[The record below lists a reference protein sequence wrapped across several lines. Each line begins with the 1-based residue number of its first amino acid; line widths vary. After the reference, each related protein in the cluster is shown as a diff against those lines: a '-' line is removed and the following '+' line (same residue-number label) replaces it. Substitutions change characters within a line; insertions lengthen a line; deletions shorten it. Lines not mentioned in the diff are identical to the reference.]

1 MLHKNTLLCAG
12 LGAVFLFAQVPL
24 ASAAVVTSMK
34 PLGFIAAAI
43 ADGVTETQV
52 LLPDGASEHDYSL
65 RPSDVKRLQNAD
77 LVVWIGP
84 EMEAFM
90 DKSTQSIAAN
100 KKVTIAELDGVKPLL
115 ITGAD
120 DDDDHHGHDHGAG
133 EIARAVTQAFNNL
146 PRPHRVML
154 GSLSVLTLAVAVW
167 RPYIYHP
174 ESAPIVRTIEL
185 EKSEIRSLLP
195 EASEPIDQAP
205 QEEEAIPQDELD
217 EKADSDAGGHEYV
230 VSTGDTLS
238 SILNQYGIDMGDIAQ
253 LSSADKELRNLK
265 IGQQLSWTLTA
276 DGDLQSLTWEMSRRE
291 TRTYT
296 RVDNGFKMSSELQK
310 GDWVN
315 SVLKGTVGAS
325 FVSSAR
331 DAGLTSTEINAVIK
345 AMQWQMDFRKLK
357 KGDEF
362 SVLMSREMLDGKREQ
377 SQLLGV
383 RLRSDGKDYYAIRAE
398 DGKFYDRNG
407 TGLAKGF
414 MRFPTARQFRVS
426 SNFNPRRLNPVTG
439 RVAPH
444 RGVDFAMPQGTPVL
458 AVGDGE
464 VVVAKRS
471 GAAGYYVAIRHGRT
485 YTTRYMHLRKLLVKP
500 GQKVKRGD
508 RIALS
513 GNTGRSTGPHLHYE
527 VWINQ
532 QAVNPLTAKLP
543 RTEGLSGSDRTDY
556 LAQVKEVVPQL
567 RFD

>member
-1 MLHKNTLLCAG
+1 
-12 LGAVFLFAQVPL
+12 VQ
-24 ASAAVVTSMK
+24 
-34 PLGFIAAAI
+34 
-43 ADGVTETQV
+43 Q
-52 LLPDGASEHDYSL
+52 
-65 RPSDVKRLQNAD
+65 
-77 LVVWIGP
+77 
-84 EMEAFM
+84 
-90 DKSTQSIAAN
+90 
-100 KKVTIAELDGVKPLL
+100 
-115 ITGAD
+115 
-120 DDDDHHGHDHGAG
+120 
-133 EIARAVTQAFNNL
+133 IARSVALAFNNL

-154 GSLSVLTLAVAVW
+154 GSLTFLTLAVAVW

-174 ESAPIVRTIEL
+174 ETTPIVKTIEL
-185 EKSEIRSLLP
+185 EKSEVRSLLP
-195 EASEPIDQAP
+195 EASEPIDQTP
-205 QEEEAIPQDELD
+205 PEEDDAIPQDELD
-217 EKADSDAGGHEYV
+217 DKTAGETGVHEYV

-238 SILNQYGIDMGDIAQ
+238 SVLNQYGIDMGDISTLANV
-253 LSSADKELRNLK
+253 DKDLRNLK
-265 IGQQLSWTLTA
+265 IGQQISWTLTPE
-276 DGDLQSLTWEMSRRE
+276 GELQRLTWEMSRRE
-291 TRTYT
+291 TRTYD
-296 RVDNGFKMSSELQK
+296 RVDGGFKMSSEIAE

-315 SVLKGTVGAS
+315 NVIKGTVGGS
-325 FVSSAR
+325 FVSSAKE
-331 DAGLTSTEINAVIK
+331 AGLTSSEISAVIK

-383 RLRSDGKDYYAIRAE
+383 RLRSSGKDYYAVRAE

-407 TGLAKGF
+407 SGLAKGF
-414 MRFPTARQFRVS
+414 MRFPTVKQFRVS

-444 RGVDFAMPQGTPVL
+444 KGVDFAMPQGTPVL

-471 GAAGYYVAIRHGRT
+471 GAAGYYVAVRHGRT
-485 YTTRYMHLRKLLVKP
+485 YTTRYMHLKKLLVKP

-513 GNTGRSTGPHLHYE
+513 GNTGRSTGPHLHFE
-527 VWINQ
+527 MWINQ

-543 RTEGLSGSDRTDY
+543 RSEGLTGSDRKDY

>member
-1 MLHKNTLLCAG
+1 M
-12 LGAVFLFAQVPL
+12 Q
-24 ASAAVVTSMK
+24 
-34 PLGFIAAAI
+34 
-43 ADGVTETQV
+43 Q
-52 LLPDGASEHDYSL
+52 
-65 RPSDVKRLQNAD
+65 
-77 LVVWIGP
+77 
-84 EMEAFM
+84 
-90 DKSTQSIAAN
+90 
-100 KKVTIAELDGVKPLL
+100 
-115 ITGAD
+115 
-120 DDDDHHGHDHGAG
+120 
-133 EIARAVTQAFNNL
+133 IARSVALAFNNL

-154 GSLSVLTLAVAVW
+154 GSLTVLTLAVAVW

-174 ESAPIVRTIEL
+174 ESESAPVVKTIEL
-185 EKSEIRSLLP
+185 RKSEIRSLLP
-195 EASEPIDQAP
+195 EASEPIDQAAP
-205 QEEEAIPQDELD
+205 EDDEAIPQDELD
-217 EKADSDAGGHEYV
+217 DKTAGEAGVHEYV

-238 SILNQYGIDMGDIAQ
+238 SVLNQYGIDMGDISQ
-253 LSSADKELRNLK
+253 LASVDKDLRNLK
-265 IGQQLSWTLTA
+265 IGQQISWTLT
-276 DGDLQSLTWEMSRRE
+276 DSGELQRLTWEMSRRE
-291 TRTYT
+291 TRTYDRT
-296 RVDNGFKMSSELQK
+296 SAGGFKMSSEVQQ

-315 SVLKGTVGAS
+315 NVIKGTVGGS
-325 FVSSAR
+325 FVASAKE
-331 DAGLTSTEINAVIK
+331 AGLTSAEISAVIK

-383 RLRSDGKDYYAIRAE
+383 RLRSSGKDYYAIRAE

-407 TGLAKGF
+407 SGLAKGF
-414 MRFPTARQFRVS
+414 LRFPTSRQFRVS

-444 RGVDFAMPQGTPVL
+444 KGVDFAMPQGTPVL

-464 VVVAKRS
+464 VVMAKRS

-485 YTTRYMHLRKLLVKP
+485 YTTRYMHLKKLLVKP

-527 VWINQ
+527 IWINQ

-543 RTEGLSGSDRTDY
+543 RSEGLAGSDRRDY

-567 RFD
+567 TLD

>member
-1 MLHKNTLLCAG
+1 M
-12 LGAVFLFAQVPL
+12 Q
-24 ASAAVVTSMK
+24 
-34 PLGFIAAAI
+34 
-43 ADGVTETQV
+43 Q
-52 LLPDGASEHDYSL
+52 
-65 RPSDVKRLQNAD
+65 
-77 LVVWIGP
+77 
-84 EMEAFM
+84 
-90 DKSTQSIAAN
+90 
-100 KKVTIAELDGVKPLL
+100 
-115 ITGAD
+115 
-120 DDDDHHGHDHGAG
+120 
-133 EIARAVTQAFNNL
+133 IARSVALAFNNL

-154 GSLSVLTLAVAVW
+154 GSLTFLTLAVAVW

-174 ESAPIVRTIEL
+174 ETTPIVKTIEL
-185 EKSEIRSLLP
+185 EKSEVRSLLP

-205 QEEEAIPQDELD
+205 PEEDDAIPQDELD
-217 EKADSDAGGHEYV
+217 DKTAGETGVHEYV

-238 SILNQYGIDMGDIAQ
+238 SVLNQYGIDMGDISTLANV
-253 LSSADKELRNLK
+253 DKDLRNLK
-265 IGQQLSWTLTA
+265 IGQQISWTLTPE
-276 DGDLQSLTWEMSRRE
+276 GELQRLTWEMSRRE
-291 TRTYT
+291 TRTYD
-296 RVDNGFKMSSELQK
+296 RVDGGFKMSSEIAE

-315 SVLKGTVGAS
+315 NVIKGTVGGS
-325 FVSSAR
+325 FVSSAKE
-331 DAGLTSTEINAVIK
+331 AGLTSSEISAVIK

-357 KGDEF
+357 NGDEF

-383 RLRSDGKDYYAIRAE
+383 RLRSSGKDYYAVRAE

-407 TGLAKGF
+407 SGLAKGF
-414 MRFPTARQFRVS
+414 MRFPTVKQFRVS

-444 RGVDFAMPQGTPVL
+444 KGVDFAMPQGTPVL

-471 GAAGYYVAIRHGRT
+471 GAAGYYVAVRHGRT
-485 YTTRYMHLRKLLVKP
+485 YTTRYMHLKKLLVKP

-513 GNTGRSTGPHLHYE
+513 GNTGRSTGPHLHFE
-527 VWINQ
+527 MWINQ

-543 RTEGLSGSDRTDY
+543 RSEGLTGSDRKDY

>member
-1 MLHKNTLLCAG
+1 
-12 LGAVFLFAQVPL
+12 
-24 ASAAVVTSMK
+24 
-34 PLGFIAAAI
+34 
-43 ADGVTETQV
+43 
-52 LLPDGASEHDYSL
+52 
-65 RPSDVKRLQNAD
+65 
-77 LVVWIGP
+77 
-84 EMEAFM
+84 
-90 DKSTQSIAAN
+90 
-100 KKVTIAELDGVKPLL
+100 
-115 ITGAD
+115 
-120 DDDDHHGHDHGAG
+120 
-133 EIARAVTQAFNNL
+133 
-146 PRPHRVML
+146 ML
-154 GSLSVLTLAVAVW
+154 GSLTVLTLAVAVW
-167 RPYIYHP
+167 RPYVYHP
-174 ESAPIVRTIEL
+174 NSTPVIKTIEL
-185 EKSEIRSLLP
+185 ERNEIRSLLP

-217 EKADSDAGGHEYV
+217 DKIAPESGVHEYV

-238 SILNQYGIDMGDIAQ
+238 SVLNQYGIDMGEISRLAA
-253 LSSADKELRNLK
+253 ADKDLRNLK
-265 IGQQLSWTLTA
+265 IGQQLSWTLT
-276 DGDLQSLTWEMSRRE
+276 DSGDLQRLTWEVSRRE
-291 TRTYT
+291 TRTYD
-296 RVDNGFKMSSELQK
+296 RADNGFKMSSEMQQ

-315 SVLKGTVGAS
+315 SALKGTLGGGS
-325 FVSSAR
+325 FVASAR
-331 DAGLTSTEINAVIK
+331 DAGLTSGEISSVIK

-357 KGDEF
+357 KGDAW

-414 MRFPTARQFRVS
+414 LRFPTSKQFRVS

-464 VVVAKRS
+464 VVMAKRS
-471 GAAGYYVAIRHGRT
+471 GAAGYYVAVRHGRT
-485 YTTRYMHLRKLLVKP
+485 YTTRYMHLRKMLVKP

-543 RTEGLSGSDRTDY
+543 RTEGLTGKDRSDY
-556 LAQVKEVVPQL
+556 LAQVKEVIPQL
-567 RFD
+567 SID

>member
-1 MLHKNTLLCAG
+1 
-12 LGAVFLFAQVPL
+12 
-24 ASAAVVTSMK
+24 
-34 PLGFIAAAI
+34 
-43 ADGVTETQV
+43 
-52 LLPDGASEHDYSL
+52 
-65 RPSDVKRLQNAD
+65 
-77 LVVWIGP
+77 
-84 EMEAFM
+84 
-90 DKSTQSIAAN
+90 
-100 KKVTIAELDGVKPLL
+100 
-115 ITGAD
+115 
-120 DDDDHHGHDHGAG
+120 
-133 EIARAVTQAFNNL
+133 
-146 PRPHRVML
+146 ML
-154 GSLSVLTLAVAVW
+154 GSLTVLTLAVAVW
-167 RPYIYHP
+167 RPYVYHP
-174 ESAPIVRTIEL
+174 QSQSAPIVKTIEL

-195 EASEPIDQAP
+195 EASEPIDQTMP
-205 QEEEAIPQDELD
+205 DEVEAIPQDELD
-217 EKADSDAGGHEYV
+217 DKTANETGVHEYV

-238 SILNQYGIDMGDIAQ
+238 SILNQYGIDMGDISQ
-253 LSSADKELRNLK
+253 LASADKDLRNLK
-265 IGQQLSWTLTA
+265 IGQQISWTLNDA
-276 DGDLQSLTWEMSRRE
+276 GELQRMTWEMSRRE
-291 TRTYT
+291 TRTYD
-296 RVDNGFKMSSELQK
+296 RADNGFKMSAEIQK

-315 SVLKGTVGAS
+315 STLNGTVGGS
-325 FVSSAR
+325 FVSSAKN
-331 DAGLTSTEINAVIK
+331 AGLTSAEISAVIK

-383 RLRSDGKDYYAIRAE
+383 RLRSEGKDYYAIRAE

-414 MRFPTARQFRVS
+414 LRFPTSRQFRVS

-444 RGVDFAMPQGTPVL
+444 KGVDFAMPQGTPVL
-458 AVGDGE
+458 SVGDGE

-485 YTTRYMHLRKLLVKP
+485 YTTRYMHLRKLLVKE

-543 RTEGLSGSDRTDY
+543 RTEGLTGSDRRDY
-556 LAQVKEVVPQL
+556 LAQVKEVIPQL

>member
-1 MLHKNTLLCAG
+1 M
-12 LGAVFLFAQVPL
+12 Q
-24 ASAAVVTSMK
+24 
-34 PLGFIAAAI
+34 
-43 ADGVTETQV
+43 Q
-52 LLPDGASEHDYSL
+52 
-65 RPSDVKRLQNAD
+65 
-77 LVVWIGP
+77 
-84 EMEAFM
+84 
-90 DKSTQSIAAN
+90 
-100 KKVTIAELDGVKPLL
+100 
-115 ITGAD
+115 
-120 DDDDHHGHDHGAG
+120 
-133 EIARAVTQAFNNL
+133 IARSVALAFNNL

-154 GSLSVLTLAVAVW
+154 GSLTVLTLAVAVW
-167 RPYIYHP
+167 RPYVYHP
-174 ESAPIVRTIEL
+174 QSAPIVKVIEL
-185 EKSEIRSLLP
+185 EKNEVRSLLP

-205 QEEEAIPQDELD
+205 QEDEAIPQDELD
-217 EKADSDAGGHEYV
+217 DKIGNESGVHEYV

-238 SILNQYGIDMGDIAQ
+238 SVLNQYGIDMGDITQ
-253 LSSADKELRNLK
+253 LAASDKELRNLK

-276 DGDLQSLTWEMSRRE
+276 DGDLQPLTWEMSRRE
-291 TRTYT
+291 TRTYD
-296 RVDNGFKMSSELQK
+296 RSANGFKMSSELQQ

-315 SVLKGTVGAS
+315 SSLKGTVGSGFIAS
-325 FVSSAR
+325 AKEAGLSSAEVSS
-331 DAGLTSTEINAVIK
+331 VVK
-345 AMQWQMDFRKLK
+345 AMQWQMDFRKMK
-357 KGDEF
+357 KGDKF
-362 SVLMSREMLDGKREQ
+362 AVLMSREMLDGKAEQ

-383 RLRSDGKDYYAIRAE
+383 RLSLDGKDYYAFRAE
-398 DGKFYDRNG
+398 DGKFYDRTG

-414 MRFPTARQFRVS
+414 LRFPTSRQFRVS
-426 SNFNPRRLNPVTG
+426 SNFNPRRLNPVT
-439 RVAPH
+439 RRIVPH

-543 RTEGLSGSDRTDY
+543 RTEGLTGKDRTDY
-556 LAQVKEVVPQL
+556 LAQVKEVMPQL

>member
-1 MLHKNTLLCAG
+1 M
-12 LGAVFLFAQVPL
+12 Q
-24 ASAAVVTSMK
+24 
-34 PLGFIAAAI
+34 
-43 ADGVTETQV
+43 Q
-52 LLPDGASEHDYSL
+52 
-65 RPSDVKRLQNAD
+65 
-77 LVVWIGP
+77 
-84 EMEAFM
+84 
-90 DKSTQSIAAN
+90 
-100 KKVTIAELDGVKPLL
+100 
-115 ITGAD
+115 
-120 DDDDHHGHDHGAG
+120 
-133 EIARAVTQAFNNL
+133 IARSVALAFNNL

-154 GSLSVLTLAVAVW
+154 GSLTVLTFAVAVW
-167 RPYIYHP
+167 RPYVYHRD
-174 ESAPIVRTIEL
+174 ATPIVKTIEL
-185 EKSEIRSLLP
+185 EQNEIRSLLP
-195 EASEPIDQAP
+195 EASEPIDQAA
-205 QEEEAIPQDELD
+205 QEDEAIPQDELD
-217 EKADSDAGGHEYV
+217 DKIAGEAGVHEYV

-238 SILNQYGIDMGDIAQ
+238 SILNQYGIDMSDITQ
-253 LSSADKELRNLK
+253 LAAADKELRNLK

-276 DGDLQSLTWEMSRRE
+276 DGDLQRLTWEVSRRE
-291 TRTYT
+291 TRTYDRT
-296 RVDNGFKMSSELQK
+296 ATNGFKMTSEMQQ
-310 GDWVN
+310 GDWIN
-315 SVLKGTVGAS
+315 SVIKGTVGGS
-325 FVSSAR
+325 FVTSAKN
-331 DAGLTSTEINAVIK
+331 AGLTSAEVSAVIK

-383 RLRSDGKDYYAIRAE
+383 RLRSEGKDYYAFRAA

-414 MRFPTARQFRVS
+414 LRFPTTKQFRIS
-426 SNFNPRRLNPVTG
+426 SNFHPRRVNPVTG

-444 RGVDFAMPQGTPVL
+444 KGVDFAMPQGTPVL

-471 GAAGYYVAIRHGRT
+471 GAAGYYIAIRHGRT

-527 VWINQ
+527 MWINQ

-543 RTEGLSGSDRTDY
+543 RTEGLTGSDRTEY
-556 LAQVKEVVPQL
+556 LAQVKELLPQL
-567 RFD
+567 QFD

>member
-1 MLHKNTLLCAG
+1 M
-12 LGAVFLFAQVPL
+12 Q
-24 ASAAVVTSMK
+24 
-34 PLGFIAAAI
+34 
-43 ADGVTETQV
+43 Q
-52 LLPDGASEHDYSL
+52 
-65 RPSDVKRLQNAD
+65 
-77 LVVWIGP
+77 
-84 EMEAFM
+84 
-90 DKSTQSIAAN
+90 
-100 KKVTIAELDGVKPLL
+100 
-115 ITGAD
+115 
-120 DDDDHHGHDHGAG
+120 
-133 EIARAVTQAFNNL
+133 IARSVALAFNNL

-154 GSLSVLTLAVAVW
+154 GSLTVLTLAVAVW
-167 RPYIYHP
+167 RPYVYHP
-174 ESAPIVRTIEL
+174 TSSSPVVRTIEL
-185 EKSEIRSLLP
+185 EKKEIRSLLP
-195 EASEPIDQAP
+195 EASEPIDQSA
-205 QEEEAIPQDELD
+205 QEDEAIPQDELD
-217 EKADSDAGGHEYV
+217 DKADNETGVHEYV

-238 SILNQYGIDMGDIAQ
+238 SILNQYGIDMGNISQ
-253 LSSADKELRNLK
+253 LASVDKDLK
-265 IGQQLSWTLTA
+265 NMKVGQQLSWTLND
-276 DGDLQSLTWEMSRRE
+276 DGDLQRLTWEMSRRE
-291 TRTYT
+291 TRTYD
-296 RVDNGFKMSSELQK
+296 RVANGFKMSSELQK

-315 SVLKGTVGAS
+315 SLVKGTVGGS
-325 FVSSAR
+325 FVTSAVN
-331 DAGLTSTEINAVIK
+331 AGLTSAEVSAVIK
-345 AMQWQMDFRKLK
+345 SMQWQMDFRKLK

-362 SVLMSREMLDGKREQ
+362 SVLMSREMLNGKREQ

-414 MRFPTARQFRVS
+414 LRFPTARQFRVS

-439 RVAPH
+439 RVALH

-471 GAAGYYVAIRHGRT
+471 GAAGYYVAVRHGRT

-543 RTEGLSGSDRTDY
+543 RTEGLTGSDRTDY
-556 LAQVKEVVPQL
+556 LAQVKEVLPQL

>member
-1 MLHKNTLLCAG
+1 
-12 LGAVFLFAQVPL
+12 
-24 ASAAVVTSMK
+24 
-34 PLGFIAAAI
+34 
-43 ADGVTETQV
+43 
-52 LLPDGASEHDYSL
+52 
-65 RPSDVKRLQNAD
+65 
-77 LVVWIGP
+77 
-84 EMEAFM
+84 
-90 DKSTQSIAAN
+90 
-100 KKVTIAELDGVKPLL
+100 
-115 ITGAD
+115 
-120 DDDDHHGHDHGAG
+120 
-133 EIARAVTQAFNNL
+133 
-146 PRPHRVML
+146 
-154 GSLSVLTLAVAVW
+154 
-167 RPYIYHP
+167 
-174 ESAPIVRTIEL
+174 
-185 EKSEIRSLLP
+185 
-195 EASEPIDQAP
+195 
-205 QEEEAIPQDELD
+205 
-217 EKADSDAGGHEYV
+217 V

-296 RVDNGFKMSSELQK
+296 RCKRFQNEQRAAERRLGQQRAERHR
-310 GDWVN
+310 GR
-315 SVLKGTVGAS
+315 S
-325 FVSSAR
+325 FVASAR
-331 DAGLTSTEINAVIK
+331 DAGLTSTEISAVIK

-444 RGVDFAMPQGTPVL
+444 RGVDFAMPQG
-458 AVGDGE
+458 AGAGGGDGE

-471 GAAGYYVAIRHGRT
+471 GAAGYYVAVRHGRT
-485 YTTRYMHLRKLLVKP
+485 YTTRYMHLRKLLA
-500 GQKVKRGD
+500 GAESETR
-508 RIALS
+508 
-513 GNTGRSTGPHLHYE
+513 RSYC
-527 VWINQ
+527 
-532 QAVNPLTAKLP
+532 AV
-543 RTEGLSGSDRTDY
+543 G
-556 LAQVKEVVPQL
+556 
-567 RFD
+567 